1 MVLGCKKVSKMA
13 FNDNLMTTENTC
25 SAEKDVFLEQL
36 YKRLLLVIHEE
47 KWIFLTEGF
56 MPRWL
61 D

>member
-1 MVLGCKKVSKMA
+1 
-13 FNDNLMTTENTC
+13 MTTENTC

-47 KWIFLTEGF
+47 KWIFLTEGL